1 MVGWSLVWVLVA
13 NDVKVIYDVT
23 KVASTPGFP
32 HETSYYLLVQV
43 VLQSPQLI
51 LSEHQQ

>member
-1 MVGWSLVWVLVA
+1 MLG
-13 NDVKVIYDVT
+13 K
-23 KVASTPGFP
+23 TPGFP
-32 HETSYYLLVQV
+32 YETSYYLLVQV